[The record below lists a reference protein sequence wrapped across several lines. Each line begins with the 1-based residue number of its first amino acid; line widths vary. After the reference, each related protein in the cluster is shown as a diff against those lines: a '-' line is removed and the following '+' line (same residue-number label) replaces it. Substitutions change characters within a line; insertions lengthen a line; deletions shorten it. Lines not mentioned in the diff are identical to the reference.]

1 MRTLRADMM
10 KSFLWSLLYCGSLLL
25 SDVRATYH
33 LSAGDP
39 HLLAAQ
45 SHAQSRLN
53 GRPPFRTINPA
64 IHRSDYTYRG
74 GYHYHYQPPRIP
86 PPVLF
91 QPLPL
96 SPPVTYHR
104 PSVPM
109 PRYHHRFKG
118 PVLPHMHH
126 IYKGLSPPVSRHPHQ
141 RLKGHFHYKVKG
153 PCPEKSDPT
162 VPTPPVLL
170 PPTIPPTLPEPTV
183 LPTQPETTEAPL
195 TTVMPVLVTTV
206 ETTAPVTQPVS
217 TQSGFI
223 TTVSPVETGLD
234 PCAMGNDCQHIC
246 VNSNASYYCQC
257 RDGFIL
263 NADKKTCSL
272 KPFVGQLSEVKVEVV
287 VDPCKCEARLV
298 FQKKT
303 QAAIEQLT
311 AKLVAVSGR
320 IEHLENTVGR
330 A

>member
-1 MRTLRADMM
+1 M

-45 SHAQSRLN
+45 SHAQSRHN
-53 GRPPFRTINPA
+53 GRPPHRTLNPA

-86 PPVLF
+86 PPVIH

-96 SPPVTYHR
+96 APPVTYHR

-109 PRYHHRFKG
+109 PPYHHRFKG
-118 PVLPHMHH
+118 PVSPHMHH
-126 IYKGLSPPVSRHPHQ
+126 IYKGFSPPIFHHPHQ
-141 RLKGHFHYKVKG
+141 KLKGHFPYKIKG

-162 VPTPPVLL
+162 IPPPLVLQ
-170 PPTIPPTLPEPTV
+170 PPTIPPILPEPTV
-183 LPTQPETTEAPL
+183 LPTLPETTAAPL
-195 TTVMPVLVTTV
+195 TTTMPVLVTTV
-206 ETTAPVTQPVS
+206 ETTTPVTLSVS

-223 TTVSPVETGLD
+223 TTVSPVET
-234 PCAMGNDCQHIC
+234 
-246 VNSNASYYCQC
+246 
-257 RDGFIL
+257 
-263 NADKKTCSL
+263 
-272 KPFVGQLSEVKVEVV
+272 EVKVEVV
-287 VDPCKCEARLV
+287 EDPCKCEARLV

-311 AKLVAVSGR
+311 AKLTDVSGR
-320 IEHLENTVGR
+320 IDRLENMVGR
-330 A
+330 G